1 MKLLLTIITLFQVVF
16 ATAQTMASFNWWNP
30 ATNKFAVI
38 NGQGWTSEVENTY
51 DRFPQR
57 AKQSVNTEVWK
68 LSKQSAGL
76 QVRFKTNA
84 KQITVRYQVTEPLAM
99 PHMPATGVSG
109 IDLYGTD
116 SRGNAL
122 WCAGKYSFK
131 DTIEYK
137 FTDLTP
143 PNADATTGI
152 EYCLY
157 LPLYNA
163 VKWLEIGTPN
173 GSAFIPQ
180 AADSVKPIVVYGTS
194 IAQGAC
200 ASRPGMAWT
209 AILSRK
215 LKQPL
220 INLGFSGAG
229 KLEPEVVQLVNEID
243 ARVFVLDCLPNL
255 VGGKSDF
262 SAREIYDRII
272 SAVKQIRKVHPA
284 TPIILTDHFGY
295 TDASINTIKRDRYKM
310 ANRVNHQA
318 FTDLKMGGV
327 KHLSLLPME
336 ALKQD
341 MDTMVDGIHPTD
353 LGMMRYA
360 EAYRFIITKI
370 TAQ

>member
-1 MKLLLTIITLFQVVF
+1 MKLILTIITLFHVVC
-16 ATAQTMASFNWWNP
+16 ATAQTTASFTWWNP

-38 NGQGWTSEVENTY
+38 NGQGWPSEVENTY
-51 DRFPQR
+51 DRFPSR
-57 AKQSVNTEVWK
+57 AKQSVNAEVWK

-76 QVRFKTNA
+76 QIRFKTNA
-84 KQITVRYQVTEPLAM
+84 KQIIIRYQVTEPLAM

-109 IDLYGTD
+109 VDLYGTD
-116 SRGNAL
+116 TRGNTL
-122 WCAGKYSFK
+122 WCAGKYAFK

-143 PNADATTGI
+143 ANADAKTGI

-163 VKWLEIGTPN
+163 VKWMEIGTPN
-173 GSAFIPQ
+173 GSTFIPQ
-180 AADSVKPIVVYGTS
+180 PADNAKPIVVYGTS

-215 LKQPL
+215 LKQPV

-243 ARVFVLDCLPNL
+243 ARVFILDCLPNL
-255 VGGKSDF
+255 VGGKADF
-262 SAREIYDRII
+262 SAQEIYSRITN
-272 SAVKQIRKVHPA
+272 AVRQIRKSHSN

-295 TDASINTIKRDRYKM
+295 TDAAINTIKRDKYKM

-318 FTDLKMGGV
+318 FVDLKRDGT
-327 KHLSLLPME
+327 KKLSLLPIE

-353 LGMMRYA
+353 LGMSRYA
-360 EAYRFIITKI
+360 EAYRLLITKI
-370 TAQ
+370 LAK